1 MKSPDLFDL
10 LKLNGASMRAND
22 NLAKYLDEAALAGI
36 EADVADAVAQLLR
49 ALLIDAE
56 EDHNTKGTPE
66 RVARMYVREVFKG
79 RYLPPPDITDFPN
92 AMHLDEVYTVGP
104 IAVRSACSHHLVP
117 IVGHAWVAI
126 KPSDRVIGLSK
137 FNRLVDWVMSR
148 PQIQEEA
155 TVMLADAIEE
165 MIEPEGLA
173 VVIKAQHL
181 CMSWRGVKDSGTTMT
196 TSIMRGIFRDKPASR
211 AEVMALLSAQQTP

>member
-1 MKSPDLFDL
+1 MMVTLFAHLKSLGISL
-10 LKLNGASMRAND
+10 TAND
-22 NLAKYLDEAALAGI
+22 NISAHLTDADRERI
-36 EADVADAVAQLLR
+36 EQDVASAFGLLLR
-49 ALLIDAE
+49 ALLIDGQS
-56 EDHNTKGTPE
+56 DHNTRDTPK
-66 RVARMYVREVFKG
+66 RVAKMFVREVFKG
-79 RYLPPPDITDFPN
+79 RYFPAPDITDFPN
-92 AMHLDEVYTVGP
+92 AKNLDEIYTVGP
-104 IAVRSACSHHLVP
+104 IEVRSACSHHFVP

-137 FNRLVDWVMSR
+137 FNRLTDWVMSR

-165 MIEPEGLA
+165 MIKPEGLA

>member
-181 CMSWRGVKDSGTTMT
+181 CMSWRGVKDSDTTMT

>member
-22 NLAKYLDEAALAGI
+22 NLSEYLDEAALAGI
-36 EADVADAVAQLLR
+36 EADVADAVARLLR
-49 ALLIDAE
+49 ALLIDAA

-79 RYLPPPDITDFPN
+79 RYFPPPNITDFPN

-181 CMSWRGVKDSGTTMT
+181 CMSWRGVKDSDTTMT